1 MTMPSSYTVTG
12 LFNAFKNLKVLILG
26 DVMVDSYLFGKV
38 ERISPEAPVPIV
50 AVNKRKNLLGGA
62 ANVSLNVMALG
73 ATPLM
78 CSVIGND
85 SQGDVFLNLLAEQ
98 GLRQDGICRS
108 DDRPTT
114 TKVRIV
120 GNKMQMLRI
129 DDETETDLNEKETRL
144 YLDKIETLISTE
156 NVDVIIFEDYNKGVL
171 TAEVISQVIA
181 LANKHG
187 IPTSV
192 DPKKKNFDKYC
203 NVTLFK
209 PNLKELR
216 EGLKLDINPEDKD
229 SLSSALATLQQK
241 QNVKIAMATLSEY
254 GVFIRSD
261 NHNDSI
267 DCHHIS
273 AHLRSITDVS
283 GAGDTVISVASLCL
297 ALKQDSDVIAAL
309 SNLAGGL
316 VCEHVGVVPVDRER
330 LIKESKL
337 LLKDQFIH

>member
-1 MTMPSSYTVTG
+1 MASSYTVTG
-12 LFNAFKNLKVLILG
+12 LFHAFEDLKVLILG
-26 DVMVDSYLFGKV
+26 DVMIDAYLFGKV
-38 ERISPEAPVPIV
+38 DRISPEAPVPII

-62 ANVSLNVMALG
+62 ANVALNVRSLG

-85 SQGDVFLNLLAEQ
+85 LQGEVFLKLLGDL

-108 DDRPTT
+108 EDRMTT

-129 DDETETDLNEKETRL
+129 DEETEADLNEKETRQ
-144 YLDKIETLISTE
+144 YLEKIEQIITTE
-156 NVDVIIFEDYNKGVL
+156 KIDVIILEDYNKGVL
-171 TAEVISQVIA
+171 TAEVILHVIA

-203 NVTLFK
+203 NVTFFK

-216 EGLKLDINPEDKD
+216 EGLKLEINPEDKN
-229 SLSSALATLQQK
+229 ALTKALDILQER
-241 QNVKIAMATLSEY
+241 QNVKIAMTTLSEH
-254 GVFIRSD
+254 GVFIRARTND
-261 NHNDSI
+261 NSFDT
-267 DCHHIS
+267 HHIS

-297 ALKQDSDVIAAL
+297 ALEQDSKLIAAL

-316 VCEHVGVVPVDRER
+316 VCEHVGVAPIDRDL
-330 LIKESKL
+330 LIKESRL
-337 LLKDQFIH
+337 LLKDHFIH